1 MALIATDARRRLLA
15 GGQRTLTCWSRLQK
29 GTSFVFGHAL
39 LRPVFLTRSIF
50 NVAFFIL
57 NSATGKDVR
66 DGAEFA
72 VAAG

>member
-1 MALIATDARRRLLA
+1 M
-15 GGQRTLTCWSRLQK
+15 
-29 GTSFVFGHAL
+29 FGHAL

-57 NSATGKDVR
+57 NSATGKEVR